1 MTNYF
6 KIIFLLYVILNT
18 AGCTLSPYFKTNPAP
33 SRPEHISRQ
42 APKWIFSGKIS
53 KEYPNT
59 MRVLIRH
66 TKDMGKALAIMRENS
81 WKYSTE
87 YLRALPYG
95 TSIYLSKDNEMFIN
109 KKGEAAPD
117 KGTAN
122 YTRHNTHQKTSL
134 PRYTPVEDISVI
146 ISEIKEED
154 LTE

>member
-1 MTNYF
+1 
-6 KIIFLLYVILNT
+6 
-18 AGCTLSPYFKTNPAP
+18 
-33 SRPEHISRQ
+33 
-42 APKWIFSGKIS
+42 
-53 KEYPNT
+53 